1 MSFSVRIENISKV
14 YRIYDKPQHK
24 LKEAI
29 LRGAFRRSAA
39 YHREF
44 WALRDINL
52 VIPKGETL
60 GILGQNGSGK
70 STILEIIAGVIQP
83 TSGTLEINGRISA
96 LLELGAGFNRDFT
109 GRENVFMS
117 GAILGIPKYEME
129 RRFDDIVAFA
139 DIGEFIDQPVKT
151 YSSGMF
157 VRLAFAT
164 AVQVDPDILIID
176 EALAVGDLNFRNRC
190 YRKIEEIKKAGTTV
204 LFVSH
209 DTMAVRSLCTKAIL
223 MDRGKILESGTTNDV
238 INAYHKLMAEKEEQ
252 YIRRLKGTL
261 KIDMD
266 ERFTAPNQKGSDGEF
281 RYGSGEAKI
290 IDYQL
295 LDMNGNSAECLETQE
310 PFTIRSTALFYKD
323 INEPLM
329 GMTIKTLSGIE
340 VGGTSTYHSEKPIDT
355 VLAGTMITVE
365 FTQKNILHPGEY
377 TLSVGVSEN
386 TENGIRPLDRRFDV
400 VPFRVTGKTKSY
412 GIVDMGTEIKIVT
425 RRHLEINSGNPDE

>member
-70 STILEIIAGVIQP
+70 STILEIIAGVLQP
-83 TSGTLEINGRISA
+83 TTGSLEVNGRISA
-96 LLELGAGFNRDFT
+96 LLELGAGFNREFT

-117 GAILGIPKYEME
+117 GAILGISKKEME
-129 RRFDDIVAFA
+129 RRFDDIVSFA

-151 YSSGMF
+151 YSSGMY

-190 YRKIEEIKKAGTTV
+190 YRKIEEIKKAGKTI

-209 DTMAVRSLCTKAIL
+209 DTMAVRSLCTRAI
-223 MDRGKILESGTTNDV
+223 
-238 INAYHKLMAEKEEQ
+238 
-252 YIRRLKGTL
+252 
-261 KIDMD
+261 
-266 ERFTAPNQKGSDGEF
+266 
-281 RYGSGEAKI
+281 
-290 IDYQL
+290 
-295 LDMNGNSAECLETQE
+295 
-310 PFTIRSTALFYKD
+310 
-323 INEPLM
+323 
-329 GMTIKTLSGIE
+329 
-340 VGGTSTYHSEKPIDT
+340 
-355 VLAGTMITVE
+355 
-365 FTQKNILHPGEY
+365 
-377 TLSVGVSEN
+377 
-386 TENGIRPLDRRFDV
+386 
-400 VPFRVTGKTKSY
+400 
-412 GIVDMGTEIKIVT
+412 
-425 RRHLEINSGNPDE
+425 